1 LVTSWRCAAWQ
12 QNSHITKRQEIR
24 LVSDQRSRR
33 IAALLDGL
41 TATHIDALLISSLA
55 NVRYL
60 TGFSGSSA
68 LLLVSQRDV
77 LLITDFRYQ
86 TQAADE
92 AGGVARIIIE
102 PQSLWTGLWQQLAQ
116 LTSVQVIGFESAHV
130 LHRDF
135 QRLMEAGARWQ
146 WRPTLDL
153 VEALR
158 ERKDPDEVRLI
169 ERAAAV
175 AIRALERTLAEV
187 RSGMTELQVAGTLEH
202 ALRDEGSEGFPFPS
216 IVATGARSALPHA
229 RASSA
234 KIRDG
239 DLLLLDFGAE
249 VEGYCA
255 DITRTVVV
263 GRATDDQREVY
274 DVVRQANEQAARDI
288 RAGMT
293 GRDADAIAR
302 GYIERRGFGE
312 LFGHGLGHGVGL
324 EVHEAP
330 RLARSAEGAL
340 AEGAVVTI
348 EPGVYRPGWG
358 GVRIE
363 DDVVLDA
370 TGPRVLTKFT
380 RELLELKS

>member
-1 LVTSWRCAAWQ
+1 
-12 QNSHITKRQEIR
+12 
-24 LVSDQRSRR
+24 
-33 IAALLDGL
+33 
-41 TATHIDALLISSLA
+41 
-55 NVRYL
+55 
-60 TGFSGSSA
+60 
-68 LLLVSQRDV
+68 
-77 LLITDFRYQ
+77 
-86 TQAADE
+86 
-92 AGGVARIIIE
+92 
-102 PQSLWTGLWQQLAQ
+102 
-116 LTSVQVIGFESAHV
+116 
-130 LHRDF
+130 
-135 QRLMEAGARWQ
+135 MEAGARWQ

-153 VEALR
+153 VETLR
-158 ERKDPDEVRLI
+158 ERKDPDEVKLI
-169 ERAAAV
+169 ERAAGV

-187 RSGMTELQVAGTLEH
+187 RVGMSELQVAGVLER

-216 IVATGARSALPHA
+216 IVATGPRSALPHA

-239 DLLLLDFGAE
+239 DILLLDFGAE

-263 GRATDDQREVY
+263 GHATQEQRDVY
-274 DVVRQANEQAARDI
+274 DVVRQANEQASHEI

-330 RLARSAEGAL
+330 RLARTADGAL

-363 DDVVLDA
+363 DDVFLDA
-370 TGPRVLTKFT
+370 TGPRILTNFT
-380 RELLELKS
+380 RELIELYAR